1 MAVWKSENCILTT
14 KGEEALNSLAVGGG
28 KLTIT
33 RIVTGSSYVS
43 PSSLRTLTR
52 IPNEKQTFKIQDI
65 TSNLEGS
72 VISIECSNVGLN
84 ESYNV
89 YQIGV
94 YATHPS
100 IYGEFLYWVGQCET
114 DTADFFPSASEI
126 PVTLTFGIFLYNLN
140 SKDITFKVEYANYV
154 TKDFLSKNLRKTGS
168 ILDISDSNQIILKN
182 ADNEE
187 LSRTSINNFLGASS
201 MQNGSSGLVPPPNRG
216 EQNKVL
222 KGDGTWGIVSIS
234 AGGTGATTAEAARAN
249 LGIDAAIAEAKTV
262 LKVW

>member
-14 KGEEALNSLAVGGG
+14 KGEEVLNRIVAGGE

-43 PSSLRTLTR
+43 PSSLHTLGR
-52 IPNEKQTFKIQDI
+52 IPNEKQTLKIQDI
-65 TSNLEGS
+65 TSSSEGS
-72 VISIECSNVGLN
+72 VISVECSNVGLN

-89 YQIGV
+89 YQIGI

-140 SKDITFKVEYANYV
+140 SKNITFKVEYANYV

-168 ILDISDSNQIILKN
+168 ILDTYNNQIILKN

-187 LSRTSINNFLGASS
+187 LSRTA
-201 MQNGSSGLVPPPNRG
+201 LVY
-216 EQNKVL
+216 
-222 KGDGTWGIVSIS
+222 VSVDEMKRMF
-234 AGGTGATTAEAARAN
+234 TA
-249 LGIDAAIAEAKTV
+249 
-262 LKVW
+262 

>member
-1 MAVWKSENCILTT
+1 MAVWKSENCMLTT
-14 KGEEALNSLAVGGG
+14 KGEEALNSLVVGGE

-43 PSSLRTLTR
+43 PSSLHTLTR

-72 VISIECSNVGLN
+72 VISVECSNVGLN

-89 YQIGV
+89 YQIGI

-114 DTADFFPSASEI
+114 DTADFLPSASEV

-140 SKDITFKVEYANYV
+140 SKDITFKVEYVNYV

-168 ILDISDSNQIILKN
+168 ILDTYNNQIILKN

-187 LSRTSINNFLGASS
+187 LSRTA
-201 MQNGSSGLVPPPNRG
+201 LVY
-216 EQNKVL
+216 
-222 KGDGTWGIVSIS
+222 VSVDEMKRMF
-234 AGGTGATTAEAARAN
+234 TA
-249 LGIDAAIAEAKTV
+249 
-262 LKVW
+262 

>member
-14 KGEEALNSLAVGGG
+14 KGEEVLNRIVAGGE

-43 PSSLRTLTR
+43 PSSLHTLGR
-52 IPNEKQTFKIQDI
+52 IPNEKQTLKIQDI
-65 TSNLEGS
+65 TSSSEGS
-72 VISIECSNVGLN
+72 VISVECSNVGLN

-89 YQIGV
+89 YQIGI
-94 YATHPS
+94 YATHPN

-140 SKDITFKVEYANYV
+140 SKNITFKVEYANYV

-168 ILDISDSNQIILKN
+168 ILGTYNNQIILKN

-187 LSRTSINNFLGASS
+187 LSRTA
-201 MQNGSSGLVPPPNRG
+201 LVY
-216 EQNKVL
+216 
-222 KGDGTWGIVSIS
+222 VSVDEMKRMF
-234 AGGTGATTAEAARAN
+234 T
-249 LGIDAAIAEAKTV
+249 
-262 LKVW
+262 

>member
-14 KGEEALNSLAVGGG
+14 KGEEVLNRIVAGGE

-43 PSSLRTLTR
+43 PSSLHTLGR
-52 IPNEKQTFKIQDI
+52 IPNEKQTLKIQDI
-65 TSNLEGS
+65 TSSSEGS
-72 VISIECSNVGLN
+72 VISVECSNVGLN

-89 YQIGV
+89 YQIGI

-140 SKDITFKVEYANYV
+140 SKNITFKVEYANYV

-168 ILDISDSNQIILKN
+168 ILGTYNNQIILKN

-187 LSRTSINNFLGASS
+187 LSRTA
-201 MQNGSSGLVPPPNRG
+201 LVY
-216 EQNKVL
+216 
-222 KGDGTWGIVSIS
+222 VSVDEMKRMF
-234 AGGTGATTAEAARAN
+234 T
-249 LGIDAAIAEAKTV
+249 
-262 LKVW
+262 